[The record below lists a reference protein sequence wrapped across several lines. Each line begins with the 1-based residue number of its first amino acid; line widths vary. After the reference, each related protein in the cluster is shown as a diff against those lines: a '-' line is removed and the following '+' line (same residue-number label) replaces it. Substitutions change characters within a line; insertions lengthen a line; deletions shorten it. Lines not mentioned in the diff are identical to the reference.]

1 MSKNNTMLPHINKT
15 LKSRKEEVEA
25 MSPSRGNDESSLA
38 ERSDLIGSSATS
50 RPKRNTGGEK
60 DIMISTEYSN
70 GFGATDFSQ

>member
-1 MSKNNTMLPHINKT
+1 MNKNNTMLPS
-15 LKSRKEEVEA
+15 LKSRKEEAQAEV
-25 MSPSRGNDESSLA
+25 MSPSHGNDESSLA

-60 DIMISTEYSN
+60 DVMRSTEYSN